1 MRLAPMRYKEFTW
14 PHNPETYQVEH
25 RRQVAVHKVPFG
37 GYVLQDLG
45 AGCRV
50 LEGEGTFAGKDAY
63 ATFRALEQVFDQP
76 GPGLLVH
83 PVWPASSAYFVTL
96 QLTEEPLP
104 DFVRYRFAF
113 WEDQGGYKAG
123 LTEMLVHPVWP
134 ASSAYFVTLQLT
146 EEPLPDFVRYRFA
159 FWEDQG
165 GYKAGL
171 TEIAAGGTEE
181 GGSAGEASQSASS
194 YSGTYVVRKGDTL
207 WGIAGRYGVALTAL
221 IAANPQIKNPNLIYP
236 GETVVIP

>member
-50 LEGEGTFAGKDAY
+50 LEGEGTFAGKNAY

-123 LTEMLVHPVWP
+123 LTE
-134 ASSAYFVTLQLT
+134 
-146 EEPLPDFVRYRFA
+146 
-159 FWEDQG
+159 
-165 GYKAGL
+165 
-171 TEIAAGGTEE
+171 IAAGGTGD
-181 GGSAGEASQSASS
+181 GGSAGGASQPAPS

-207 WGIAGRYGVALTAL
+207 WGIAGRYGVALTDL
-221 IAANPQIKNPNLIYP
+221 IAANPQIKNPNFIYP

>member
-83 PVWPASSAYFVTL
+83 PVWPASN
-96 QLTEEPLP
+96 
-104 DFVRYRFAF
+104 
-113 WEDQGGYKAG
+113 
-123 LTEMLVHPVWP
+123 
-134 ASSAYFVTLQLT
+134 AYFVTLQLT

-171 TEIAAGGTEE
+171 TEIAAGGTDE
-181 GGSAGEASQSASS
+181 GGSAGGASQPAPS

-207 WGIAGRYGVALTAL
+207 WGIAGRYGVALTDL

>member
-14 PHNPETYQVEH
+14 PYNPETYQVEH

-50 LEGEGTFAGKDAY
+50 LEGEGTFTGKDAY

-76 GPGLLVH
+76 GPG
-83 PVWPASSAYFVTL
+83 
-96 QLTEEPLP
+96 
-104 DFVRYRFAF
+104 
-113 WEDQGGYKAG
+113 
-123 LTEMLVHPVWP
+123 MLVHPVWP

-171 TEIAAGGTEE
+171 TEIAAGGKEE
-181 GGSAGEASQSASS
+181 GGSAGGASQPAPS

-207 WGIAGRYGVALTAL
+207 WGIAGRYGVALADL